1 MKKMTKKS
9 LAVALTGAMCLALV
23 GCGGGEKKETTA
35 ETTAETGGE
44 TTAAAEGGVDVNAL
58 SLEELTE
65 KAKAEGHVESVGM
78 PDEWADW
85 GSLWTAMSETHGL
98 THNDTDMSS
107 F

>member
-9 LAVALTGAMCLALV
+9 LAIALTGAMCLALV
-23 GCGGGEKKETTA
+23 GCGGGEKKETKAAETTA

-44 TTAAAEGGVDVNAL
+44 TTAAAEGAVDLNAL

-78 PDEWADW
+78 PNEWADW
-85 GSLWTAMSETHGL
+85 GSLWTAMS
-98 THNDTDMSS
+98 
-107 F
+107 